1 MSDEP
6 QPQQPNKGGAPEQPL
21 PAAGPAQ
28 PGETAGGA
36 TGDTRP
42 GDGDDRDRGSGKDRP
57 GSNHGQGQGQSRGRD
72 GSAPGSARGG
82 QEENA
87 TSPADGTS
95 GGQSS
100 PDAGVDQAARARRA
114 ALAAQMG
121 RAARAGDGS
130 KGAAAPRKPQG
141 GLPAQQAGQPR
152 EPGKPEGAEG
162 QAAEPHR
169 PGVPAQAPGKGE
181 GPRKPG
187 AGEAQRPGVPQ
198 QSGKS
203 QSSGKSDGSE
213 GQTAERSAGSPRPGV
228 PQQSGQPQTPGKSGQ
243 PGQPSQPPTKSSDS
257 EAPAAE
263 RPAGPQ
269 RPGVPPQAPGKG
281 DGSRKPATGRS
292 EGAQRPGVP
301 QQSGKSQGPGKPEGS
316 EQQAAERSVTPRRP
330 GVPGQAGESQG
341 SAKSDETRNPT
352 AERPATTR
360 RPGVPGQAAPPQASA
375 KPRDPEKPEAQEP
388 NAAES
393 TQVLRRVN
401 TPRASAAGQEA
412 QAAPKGDGGKPSGGP
427 QGSRDAQ
434 VPETTQVLRKIKTP
448 TTSEPSRP
456 GNGTTAAKGAPAA
469 TPGGADRGPRAT
481 TAGSAAKTAQAAT
494 GSGTAKAAQ
503 AAMASGGA
511 ARAGTAAARAAT
523 TGNTTANTTATEPPA
538 PAPATANADSGGGA
552 GGAGK
557 GKKPKRPKRTGWRRL
572 IPTWRM
578 LLSTFVIGVML
589 IIGLFFLGYS
599 LVQIPSANAL
609 ATKQSNVYL
618 YADGSQLARDTR
630 DSKVNRENVSLT
642 HVSKAA
648 QHAVLAAEDRDFY
661 SESAVDPKAM
671 LRAGWNTALGKG
683 KQSGSTITQQYVKN
697 YYLGQEQTVTRKAK
711 EFFISM
717 KLDREKSK
725 DDILEGYLNT
735 SYFGRSAYGIQA
747 AAQAYYGK
755 DAADLDP
762 ARAAYIAA
770 LVNAPSEYDVVA
782 HPENKPAAVARW
794 NYVLDG
800 MVKEGWLGKG
810 ERTGLKFPTPKEQ
823 TLPNGLSGQRGYL
836 VDAAR
841 QYPFNDIVTSDQLEA
856 GGYRIT
862 TTIQKNRQDAFV
874 KAVDDQLISKLDKKN
889 RKADNYVRAGG
900 ASVDPKTGKIVA
912 IYGGIDYV
920 KQYTNGATRGDF
932 QVGSTFKPFVFTSA
946 VQNSST
952 TQDSRPI
959 TPNTIYD
966 GTSRRPVQGW
976 TGGGYNPANE
986 DEKSYGDIPVRKATD
1001 LSVNAVYA
1009 QMAVDVGPAKVKQ
1022 TAVDLGIP
1030 EGTKDLQPYPSIALG
1045 TATASVLDMA
1055 EAYATLANHG
1065 QRATYTMVEKVTKDG
1080 TQQIELPERQT
1091 KRAVTREAADT
1102 TTSILQSVVDNG
1114 TAVAAQAAGRP
1125 AAGKTGTAEEDT
1137 AAWFAGYTPELATV
1151 VSVMGQDPVTADHKS
1166 LYYALGQPRM
1176 NGGGPPTA
1184 IWAQYTRDALKGKPV
1199 TDFDLQLQPGADQTQ
1214 APIDPSDD
1222 PSTGS
1227 QNDGGTTG
1235 TPTNGGTT
1243 GSTPTTDGGTTG
1255 STPTTDGGTTDG
1267 GTTTDGGG
1275 TTTDG
1280 GTTDGGATTTGGTTT
1295 GGPTT
1300 SGGTDTGGGTPGGST
1315 GGLDTG
1321 GGTDTGAT
1329 GGQP

>member
-1 MSDEP
+1 M
-6 QPQQPNKGGAPEQPL
+6 
-21 PAAGPAQ
+21 
-28 PGETAGGA
+28 AGGA
-36 TGDTRP
+36 
-42 GDGDDRDRGSGKDRP
+42 
-57 GSNHGQGQGQSRGRD
+57 
-72 GSAPGSARGG
+72 
-82 QEENA
+82 
-87 TSPADGTS
+87 
-95 GGQSS
+95 
-100 PDAGVDQAARARRA
+100 AA
-114 ALAAQMG
+114 AAQG
-121 RAARAGDGS
+121 
-130 KGAAAPRKPQG
+130 
-141 GLPAQQAGQPR
+141 
-152 EPGKPEGAEG
+152 
-162 QAAEPHR
+162 
-169 PGVPAQAPGKGE
+169 
-181 GPRKPG
+181 
-187 AGEAQRPGVPQ
+187 
-198 QSGKS
+198 
-203 QSSGKSDGSE
+203 
-213 GQTAERSAGSPRPGV
+213 
-228 PQQSGQPQTPGKSGQ
+228 
-243 PGQPSQPPTKSSDS
+243 
-257 EAPAAE
+257 
-263 RPAGPQ
+263 
-269 RPGVPPQAPGKG
+269 
-281 DGSRKPATGRS
+281 
-292 EGAQRPGVP
+292 
-301 QQSGKSQGPGKPEGS
+301 
-316 EQQAAERSVTPRRP
+316 
-330 GVPGQAGESQG
+330 
-341 SAKSDETRNPT
+341 
-352 AERPATTR
+352 
-360 RPGVPGQAAPPQASA
+360 
-375 KPRDPEKPEAQEP
+375 
-388 NAAES
+388 
-393 TQVLRRVN
+393 
-401 TPRASAAGQEA
+401 
-412 QAAPKGDGGKPSGGP
+412 
-427 QGSRDAQ
+427 
-434 VPETTQVLRKIKTP
+434 
-448 TTSEPSRP
+448 
-456 GNGTTAAKGAPAA
+456 
-469 TPGGADRGPRAT
+469 
-481 TAGSAAKTAQAAT
+481 AQAAT
-494 GSGTAKAAQ
+494 
-503 AAMASGGA
+503 ASGGA
-511 ARAGTAAARAAT
+511 AKAGAAGATAT
-523 TGNTTANTTATEPPA
+523 SGNTPATEAPA
-538 PAPATANADSGGGA
+538 PATATANADSGGGA
-552 GGAGK
+552 GGGGGK

-572 IPTWRM
+572 FPTWRM
-578 LLSTFVIGVML
+578 LLSTFVIGVL
-589 IIGLFFLGYS
+589 LVIGLFFLGYS

-630 DSKVNRENVSLT
+630 DSKVNRENVSLAQ
-642 HVSKAA
+642 VSKAA

-661 SESAVDPKAM
+661 TESAVDPKAM

-762 ARAAYIAA
+762 ARSAYLAA

-810 ERTGLKFPTPKEQ
+810 ERTGLKFPMPKEQ

-841 QYPFNDIVTSDQLEA
+841 QYLINNDIVTSDQLEA

-862 TTIQKNRQDAFV
+862 TTIQKNRQNAFV

-900 ASVDPKTGKIVA
+900 ASVDPKTGKVVA
-912 IYGGIDYV
+912 MYGGIDYV

-1009 QMAVDVGPAKVKQ
+1009 QMAVDVGPARVKQ

-1065 QRATYTMVEKVTKDG
+1065 QRAAYTMVEKVTKDG
-1080 TQQIELPERQT
+1080 TQQIELPQRQT
-1091 KRAVTREAADT
+1091 RRAVTREAADT

-1137 AAWFAGYTPELATV
+1137 AAWFAGYTPDLATV
-1151 VSVMGQDPVTADHKS
+1151 VSVMGQDPVTAAHKS

-1199 TDFDLQLQPGADQTQ
+1199 SDFDLQLQPGADQTQ
-1214 APIDPSDD
+1214 APLDPSGD
-1222 PSTGS
+1222 PGTGG
-1227 QNDGGTTG
+1227 QDDGGTTG
-1235 TPTNGGTT
+1235 TLTDGGTT
-1243 GSTPTTDGGTTG
+1243 GATPTTDGGTTG
-1255 STPTTDGGTTDG
+1255 ATPTTDGGTTDG

-1280 GTTDGGATTTGGTTT
+1280 GTADGGGTTT
-1295 GGPTT
+1295 GGGTDGGPTT
-1300 SGGTDTGGGTPGGST
+1300 GGGTDTGGGTPGGST